1 MKYDANEL
9 LLAAE
14 VRNRAVA
21 LQREQARN
29 MTGEDA
35 SKFLEQPINAQ
46 VLDVLAE
53 LKAVAAV
60 IREAQANYC
69 SGPMKYQAA

>member
-21 LQREQARN
+21 LQREHARN

-60 IREAQANYC
+60 IREAQAN
-69 SGPMKYQAA
+69 

>member
-60 IREAQANYC
+60 IREAQAN
-69 SGPMKYQAA
+69 